1 MAEDNENFSIIDD
14 ILRKGSKLADDVE
27 VFFSEGFGVGLE
39 LKGRLIGEAEGSES
53 WGIGIRVVKDGKIGC
68 SSTNDPKCF
77 EKCLLS
83 AVSSSKLSTPQNWEG
98 LSTPC
103 SLPDLRL
110 DVFDEK
116 MSCDIETAENFIE
129 RLLFGAS
136 DADCDVVGG
145 SVSFSKGQSVIA
157 NSNGV
162 FYSLEKTGCGVS
174 METIAATS
182 TGYEFNSSSH
192 ADRID
197 PEKTGRDAA
206 SLAVFSKDAGSIKTG
221 NYDVILSP
229 IAVCQ
234 LIGSVVIPSFSGRNV
249 NSGRSYLADKLGD
262 DCFDENLNLYDDPHH
277 GTGSRLLDS
286 EGVLTRRIDLIKSG
300 VVNEFSYDLKTAYRY
315 NQKSTGSAVR
325 AGAGGSPAIGTH
337 NIFLD
342 GKRCDVF
349 DEKAVYAHTVVGAHT
364 ANAVTGDFSVEL
376 SNAAWIEGGE
386 KTKPIKSAMLSGNV
400 FEMLGN
406 IAGMSEESRTLG
418 SMTVPSLR
426 FQELFVVG
434 E

>member
-1 MAEDNENFSIIDD
+1 M
-14 ILRKGSKLADDVE
+14 
-27 VFFSEGFGVGLE
+27 
-39 LKGRLIGEAEGSES
+39 
-53 WGIGIRVVKDGKIGC
+53 
-68 SSTNDPKCF
+68 
-77 EKCLLS
+77 
-83 AVSSSKLSTPQNWEG
+83 
-98 LSTPC
+98 
-103 SLPDLRL
+103 
-110 DVFDEK
+110 
-116 MSCDIETAENFIE
+116 
-129 RLLFGAS
+129 
-136 DADCDVVGG
+136 
-145 SVSFSKGQSVIA
+145 
-157 NSNGV
+157 
-162 FYSLEKTGCGVS
+162 
-174 METIAATS
+174 
-182 TGYEFNSSSH
+182 
-192 ADRID
+192 
-197 PEKTGRDAA
+197 
-206 SLAVFSKDAGSIKTG
+206 
-221 NYDVILSP
+221 
-229 IAVCQ
+229 
-234 LIGSVVIPSFSGRNV
+234 
-249 NSGRSYLADKLGD
+249 
-262 DCFDENLNLYDDPHH
+262 
-277 GTGSRLLDS
+277 
-286 EGVLTRRIDLIKSG
+286 
-300 VVNEFSYDLKTAYRY
+300 KTAYRY